1 MEKLGWVGVA
11 LAGLA
16 LTGTALGADMSVKA
30 PVAPVAAPYDWTG
43 AYIGGHLG
51 WLWGAAR
58 VEENGVLTDD
68 HALINGAIGGVVAG
82 FNWQTGRIVFGFDGD
97 FGVSNAHGTG
107 GVASGEPPN
116 LYDIKSTYHVR
127 GRLGVAMDNNLLLF
141 LAGGLGAAEFK
152 FTPGE
157 TEQQKGEYFDGA
169 SIGGGFEYGLMRD
182 ITGRVELIYDD
193 FGSTTYLTG
202 TDTYRVHLTGRTVR
216 GALTVRFWTG
226 R

>member
-1 MEKLGWVGVA
+1 MKKLGCVGA
-11 LAGLA
+11 TLAGLA
-16 LTGTALGADMSVKA
+16 LAGPVRGADMPIKA

-82 FNWQTGRIVFGFDGD
+82 YNWQSGTLVLGFDGD
-97 FGVSNAHGTG
+97 FGFSNAHGTD
-107 GVASGEPPN
+107 VAGAVEPPN

-127 GRLGVAMDNNLLLF
+127 GRVGVAMPNDLLWF
-141 LAGGLGAAEFK
+141 VAGGLAAANFR
-152 FTPGE
+152 FTSGE
-157 TEQQKGEYFDGA
+157 AEQQKGAYFDGG
-169 SIGGGFEYGLMRD
+169 SIGAGFEYGLMRD
-182 ITGRVELIYDD
+182 VTGRVELIYDD
-193 FGSTTYLTG
+193 FGSKTYLTG
-202 TDTYRVHLTGRTVR
+202 TDSYRVHLTGRTVR

-226 R
+226 Q